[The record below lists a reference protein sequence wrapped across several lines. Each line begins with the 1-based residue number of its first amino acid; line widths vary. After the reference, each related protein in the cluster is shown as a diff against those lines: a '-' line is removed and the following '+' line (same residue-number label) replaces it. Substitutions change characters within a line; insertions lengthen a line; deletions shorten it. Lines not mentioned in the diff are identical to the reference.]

1 MSDSTTTTTQLLAQE
16 LHACDNRRF
25 ALWASIVPCD
35 MVAAVR
41 DEIDRQDPAPDFLK
55 LNGVAWEMAHA
66 SAERAHTCKS
76 GDPDQDTAE
85 RSPQQ
90 RAAEELHKLTQS
102 LVHDMREYHRA
113 DAGDFADDLDEIDGA
128 LYRFER
134 AFNINIQEKES

>member
-1 MSDSTTTTTQLLAQE
+1 MSDSTATQLLAQE
-16 LHACDNRRF
+16 LHACDNRQF
-25 ALWASIVPCD
+25 ALWASVVPCD

-76 GDPDQDTAE
+76 GDRDQDSAE

-102 LVHDMREYHRA
+102 LVHDMRDYYRA
-113 DAGDFADDLDEIDGA
+113 EAGDFLEELDELDGA
-128 LYRFER
+128 LYRVER
-134 AFNINIQEKES
+134 AFNIDIQGKES